1 MDAAGAVL
9 SSLEGSASGIY
20 SGFEGTSI
28 DLGREASK
36 GVYCNFLGVGFSL
49 VNCSPLNAF
58 RGSLTT
64 AAFAT
69 SAALADI
76 YAQQSLLSLARN
88 AAFAF
93 IVPLGLFFR
102 CFKTSRGAG
111 GALIAIGFGF
121 YTAYPLMIVANEN
134 LLHGSNPSSPSLG
147 LPSVGTCDPME
158 SDVDVSRNQM
168 MDFAKSLTDF
178 NLVESTEYVIMV
190 RIIFAS
196 ILNLII
202 TLGFIRAFAHILG
215 SEIDVSGL
223 ARIS

>member
-1 MDAAGAVL
+1 
-9 SSLEGSASGIY
+9 
-20 SGFEGTSI
+20 
-28 DLGREASK
+28 
-36 GVYCNFLGVGFSL
+36 
-49 VNCSPLNAF
+49 
-58 RGSLTT
+58 
-64 AAFAT
+64 
-69 SAALADI
+69 
-76 YAQQSLLSLARN
+76 
-88 AAFAF
+88 
-93 IVPLGLFFR
+93 
-102 CFKTSRGAG
+102 
-111 GALIAIGFGF
+111 
-121 YTAYPLMIVANEN
+121 MIVANEN

-202 TLGFIRAFAHILG
+202 TLGFIRAFAHIIG
-215 SEIDVSGL
+215 SEIDVSAL